1 MDVPM
6 LQPMSFLVEA
16 AVAHVDRLNIIRI
29 YQGCVWRLLTSVLQ
43 VDSAY
48 SRLLAQCIVVANFA
62 IAGGNVFAVWQA
74 LKELYRVAH
83 GDSSLP
89 ESVWHTWQCT
99 FKIGTACDL
108 A

>member
-29 YQGCVWRLLTSVLQ
+29 YQTCVLRLQLLTSVLQ

-48 SRLLAQCIVVANFA
+48 S
-62 IAGGNVFAVWQA
+62 
-74 LKELYRVAH
+74 
-83 GDSSLP
+83 
-89 ESVWHTWQCT
+89 
-99 FKIGTACDL
+99 
-108 A
+108 